1 MNKSEGTFP
10 SLLLCIKTAQNSI
23 LTPMR
28 SVGQTCNPQCLCG
41 FQAVCPII
49 THSSIRR
56 TIPVAFI
63 YLLLFSTLKCA
74 KNPVFMRVFGIF
86 AYAEF
91 SPRHSPKRFKNAPK
105 CVCVYSTEG
114 RKTPQRTWDELLF
127 LFFVSIT
134 LFVEIMSKISNCF

>member
-1 MNKSEGTFP
+1 MKNHSAFVMYRSKYAVFVKNFSSKIARKP
-10 SLLLCIKTAQNSI
+10 SIYKGLSHFCVIITRASI
-23 LTPMR
+23 L
-28 SVGQTCNPQCLCG
+28 L
-41 FQAVCPII
+41 
-49 THSSIRR
+49 

-105 CVCVYSTEG
+105 CVCVYSTGG
-114 RKTPQRTWDELLF
+114 RKTPQRTWVELLF

-134 LFVEIMSKISNCF
+134 LFVEIMSRISNCF

>member
-74 KNPVFMRVFGIF
+74 KNPVFMRVFG
-86 AYAEF
+86 
-91 SPRHSPKRFKNAPK
+91 
-105 CVCVYSTEG
+105 VLVL
-114 RKTPQRTWDELLF
+114 RKTSLVPSKKYDTTKVLIWVELLF

-134 LFVEIMSKISNCF
+134 LFVEIMSRISNCFFNFKLRCEKGDD

>member
-1 MNKSEGTFP
+1 MIEKI
-10 SLLLCIKTAQNSI
+10 IKTGFFANLVGQKSAKTQYLCYFIGFGVIITRASI
-23 LTPMR
+23 L
-28 SVGQTCNPQCLCG
+28 
-41 FQAVCPII
+41 
-49 THSSIRR
+49 R

-105 CVCVYSTEG
+105 CVCVYSTGG
-114 RKTPQRTWDELLF
+114 RKTPQRTWVELLF

-134 LFVEIMSKISNCF
+134 LFVEIMSRISNCF